1 MTPPRFSILTTLVI
15 AVVLI
20 ARGRTQY
27 YMYTPGTSIL
37 PYISSPFDTYG
48 AGINCN
54 IPPTGTCAE
63 DPSLDPTMCQ
73 YIPASVSTTPYINVG
88 TPTSFS
94 QTSSYY
100 SAPGASGGI
109 SVMCGDWDF
118 GYTVYRKLFVTFNGT
133 LPDIFG
139 TPTRQG
145 YGTIGVPVTYSPG
158 VVQFIVARCIEGN
171 RTASRIAYAKRIP
184 WDLTINGSWCANHGI
199 YSLPTPQYHDLALP
213 MCNPA
218 IMGAACDGQTIVAMP
233 TPGPVTSPPPPR
245 TTTMTSGGPTPPA
258 ATPSGSTTLPP
269 PSSSLSSPTPGVGVK
284 INSSLSDFALG
295 MLLPL
300 TVGLVMLCLSP

>member
-1 MTPPRFSILTTLVI
+1 MTPLRLSILTRI
-15 AVVLI
+15 AIVVVLLVS
-20 ARGRTQY
+20 ANAQY

-54 IPPTGTCAE
+54 VPPNGLCAE
-63 DPSLDPTMCQ
+63 DPLLDLNMCQ
-73 YIPASVSTTPYINVG
+73 YNPASVSTTPYINVG
-88 TPTSFS
+88 TPTSYS

-109 SVMCGDWDF
+109 TVWCGDWDF
-118 GYTVYRKLFVTFNGT
+118 GYTVYRKLFVTLNGT

-145 YGTIGVPVTYSPG
+145 YGSIGVAVPYSPG

-171 RTASRIAYAKRIP
+171 RTASRIAYAQRIP
-184 WDLTINGSWCANHGI
+184 WDLTINGSWCAAHGI

-218 IMGAACDGQTIVAMP
+218 IMGAACDGQTIVTMP
-233 TPGPVTSPPPPR
+233 TPGPASPPPPP
-245 TTTMTSGGPTPPA
+245 TTATSGGSTPPA
-258 ATPSGSTTLPP
+258 ATSGSATS
-269 PSSSLSSPTPGVGVK
+269 PSLSSSPTPGAGVRG
-284 INSSLSDFALG
+284 NAALSELAIG

-300 TVGLVMLCLSP
+300 TVGLILFCLSP